1 MVLTMT
7 VTITMHLDGVLDV
20 LKQGAIGKILTVWL
34 ELMNLPIHLD
44 GKKWQTRRRGT
55 MRQLYKGLPKDSKK
69 KG

>member
-20 LKQGAIGKILTVWL
+20 LKQGAIGEILTVWL
-34 ELMNLPIHLD
+34 ELMNLPTHLD
-44 GKKWQTRRRGT
+44 GKKWQIRRRGT
-55 MRQLYKGLPKDSKK
+55 MMQLYKGLPKDSKK